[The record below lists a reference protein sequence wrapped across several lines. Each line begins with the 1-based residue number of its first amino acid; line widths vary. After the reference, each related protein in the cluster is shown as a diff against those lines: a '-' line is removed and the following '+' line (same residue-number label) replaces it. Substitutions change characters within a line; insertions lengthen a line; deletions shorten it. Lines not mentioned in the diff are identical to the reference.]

1 MFLDYFPS
9 PTRILHEIQ
18 NQLLLQPPAATTNFS
33 KTALEPSIV
42 PKHQSIHLLDQ
53 TVKTVED
60 DRMAV
65 KSTPSC
71 GTPKIAPPRPP
82 RMKKPQKPRP
92 PPQTL
97 MPQNLQKPPTTLLP
111 TAPPPPNFNKTAM
124 EPSIIQKHSVKN
136 VYEERKVTN
145 KTHATSNCH
154 CKVRNHHVETKSVG
168 CGTDFVSKKSRKSEE
183 LV

>member
-33 KTALEPSIV
+33 KSALEPSIV
-42 PKHQSIHLLDQ
+42 PKQQSIHLLDQ
-53 TVKTVED
+53 TAKTVQIVED
-60 DRMAV
+60 DNVAV
-65 KSTPSC
+65 NIKSTPS

-82 RMKKPQKPRP
+82 RMKKPR

-97 MPQNLQKPPTTLLP
+97 MPPISKQKPPTTLLP
-111 TAPPPPNFNKTAM
+111 SAPPPPNFNKTAL
-124 EPSIIQKHSVKN
+124 EPLIVPKHSVK
-136 VYEERKVTN
+136 KVST
-145 KTHATSNCH
+145 TSNCH

-168 CGTDFVSKKSRKSEE
+168 CGTDFVSKKSRKSEQ